1 MSCRESRLTARFGKG
16 FSESNLKAIRRFYIV
31 YSEGTIGQTVFA
43 QFKDRPSTSTGRKF
57 YLSWSHYL
65 KLMRIEDIA
74 ERNFYEIESI
84 QNNWS
89 LSELNRQFDS
99 SLYERLALSRDKEKV
114 KELSTKGQ
122 IIERPEDLIKDPY
135 VLEFLGLP
143 EMTTYSEVEL
153 ETEIIDNLQNF
164 LLELGK
170 GFAFVGRQVR
180 ISYEEEHFYIDL
192 VFYNRLLNP
201 AYSRQC
207 VKSAMRFVNS
217 CAIKI

>member
-1 MSCRESRLTARFGKG
+1 MNSEMMSVNDNFLKSVSDLLAKSKNRVKTAINLTMVYTYFEIGKMIVEEEQKGRDRAKYGKYLIRELSNHLTARFGKG

-89 LSELNRQFDS
+89 LSELNR
-99 SLYERLALSRDKEKV
+99 
-114 KELSTKGQ
+114 
-122 IIERPEDLIKDPY
+122 
-135 VLEFLGLP
+135 
-143 EMTTYSEVEL
+143 
-153 ETEIIDNLQNF
+153 
-164 LLELGK
+164 
-170 GFAFVGRQVR
+170 
-180 ISYEEEHFYIDL
+180 
-192 VFYNRLLNP
+192 
-201 AYSRQC
+201 
-207 VKSAMRFVNS
+207 
-217 CAIKI
+217 